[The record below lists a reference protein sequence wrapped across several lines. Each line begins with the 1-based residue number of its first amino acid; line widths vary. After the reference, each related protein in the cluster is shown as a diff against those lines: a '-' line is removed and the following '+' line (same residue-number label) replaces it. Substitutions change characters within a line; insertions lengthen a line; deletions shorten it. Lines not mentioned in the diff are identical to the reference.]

1 MTIYIKILV
10 IFVLNTSLYKP
21 LDLNVRKLKTIS
33 KETQVSVYIV
43 DFSRDA
49 YNTSLF
55 S

>member
-1 MTIYIKILV
+1 MTIYI
-10 IFVLNTSLYKP
+10 YKP
-21 LDLNVRKLKTIS
+21 LVLNVTKLITIS